1 MRTDT
6 IIRTICLAL
15 ALINQVLAIRG
26 NSPLPIS
33 DETVEL
39 FVSTAATVIMA
50 IWSWWKNNSFT
61 PEAVAGDRYMH
72 ELKGLRGS
80 DDDGLHEQ

>member
-1 MRTDT
+1 MTVQT
-6 IIRTICLAL
+6 LIRTICLAL

-39 FVSTAATVIMA
+39 FVSTAATVVLS

-61 PEAVAGDRYMH
+61 SEAIAAD
-72 ELKGLRGS
+72 EFLR
-80 DDDGLHEQ
+80 DLRKVKAE

>member
-1 MRTDT
+1 MTVQT
-6 IIRTICLAL
+6 LIRTICLAL

-39 FVSTAATVIMA
+39 FVSTAATVVLS

-61 PEAVAGDRYMH
+61 SEAIAADEFLRD
-72 ELKGLRGS
+72 LKKVKA
-80 DDDGLHEQ
+80 E